1 MLFGWF
7 IPFCNNKRYLV
18 PSDFRR
24 DFFMLILDINNL
36 KKYYGYRLILDIKDL
51 KVYSGDKIGL
61 VGLNGSGKTTLLNLI
76 SKEINPEEGTIR
88 TTMEPFYIKQLEDSP
103 NKEVDKEYMSK
114 FGLKDKNEQFMSGG
128 ELTRLKIAKFL
139 TDDRKFLLAD
149 EPTSNLDFEGINLLI
164 EKLSKFDGSMIITS
178 HDRDLLDKVCNKII
192 EIEDGKI
199 KIYEGNYSDY
209 KAQKELEK
217 KTRELEYEK
226 YIREKERLQKALID
240 TKQNLEKI
248 RTTPKRMGNSEAR
261 LHKMGGQVN
270 RKKQDN
276 KVKAIAKRIEKL
288 EVKDKV
294 KELEKINL
302 DIRGKEI
309 FSKIV
314 IEGKDI
320 TKAFGKRILFKN
332 SDFQIYNK
340 SKVGLI
346 GDNGTGKTTLLKMIL
361 ENATNINISKKANI
375 GYFSQNLNIL
385 DENKSI
391 IENLLELSCLEQEAR
406 DILAR
411 FLFKRDDVYKKVSVL
426 SGGEKVKVSLAKILL
441 NNFNILILDEPTNY
455 LDIYSIEAVEEALI
469 NYDGTLLFVSHDRR
483 LIEKVADTIMV
494 IENNKINT
502 FQGTFNEYNNKAL
515 VNDSNHKDLLYRRAI
530 LENKLSEVIGLLSI
544 SKNDEEKEKL
554 DLEYQKIL
562 KELNQI
568 K

>member
-1 MLFGWF
+1 
-7 IPFCNNKRYLV
+7 
-18 PSDFRR
+18 
-24 DFFMLILDINNL
+24 MLILDINNL

-217 KTRELEYEK
+217 KTQELEYEK

>member
-1 MLFGWF
+1 
-7 IPFCNNKRYLV
+7 
-18 PSDFRR
+18 
-24 DFFMLILDINNL
+24 MLILEINNL

-217 KTRELEYEK
+217 KTQELEYEK

-361 ENATNINISKKANI
+361 ENAPNINISKKANI

-515 VNDSNHKDLLYRRAI
+515 VNDSNDKDLLYRRAI

-562 KELNQI
+562 KELNEI

>member
-217 KTRELEYEK
+217 KTQELEYEK
-226 YIREKERLQKALID
+226 YIREKERLKKALID

-361 ENATNINISKKANI
+361 ENAPNINISKKANI

-441 NNFNILILDEPTNY
+441 NNFNILLLDEPTNY

-515 VNDSNHKDLLYRRAI
+515 VNDSNNKDLLYRRAI

-562 KELNQI
+562 KELNEI

>member
-88 TTMEPFYIKQLEDSP
+88 TTIEPFYIKQLEDSS

-178 HDRDLLDKVCNKII
+178 HDRDLLDKVCNKIV

-199 KIYEGNYSDY
+199 KIYEGNYSVY

-217 KTRELEYEK
+217 KTQELEYEK
-226 YIREKERLQKALID
+226 YIREKKRLQKALID

-270 RKKQDN
+270 KKKQDN

-302 DIRGKEI
+302 DIRGEEI

-361 ENATNINISKKANI
+361 ENAPNINISKKANI

-391 IENLLELSCLEQEAR
+391 IENLLELNCLEQDAR

-515 VNDSNHKDLLYRRAI
+515 VNNSNDKDLLYKKAI

-544 SKNDEEKEKL
+544 SKNDEDKEKL

-562 KELNQI
+562 KELNEI

>member
-36 KKYYGYRLILDIKDL
+36 KKYYGYRHILDIKDL

-76 SKEINPEEGTIR
+76 SKEIYPEEGTIR
-88 TTMEPFYIKQLEDSP
+88 TTIEPFYIKQLEDSS

-178 HDRDLLDKVCNKII
+178 HDRDLLDKVCNKIV

-217 KTRELEYEK
+217 KTQELEYEK

-270 RKKQDN
+270 KKKQDN
-276 KVKAIAKRIEKL
+276 KIKAIAKRIEKL

-302 DIRGKEI
+302 DIRGEEI

-320 TKAFGKRILFKN
+320 TKAFGKKILFKN

-361 ENATNINISKKANI
+361 ENAPNINISKKANI

-391 IENLLELSCLEQEAR
+391 IENLLELNCLEQDAR

-515 VNDSNHKDLLYRRAI
+515 VNNSNDKDLLYKKAI

-544 SKNDEEKEKL
+544 SKNDEDKEKL

-562 KELNQI
+562 KELNEI

>member
-1 MLFGWF
+1 
-7 IPFCNNKRYLV
+7 
-18 PSDFRR
+18 
-24 DFFMLILDINNL
+24 MLILDINNL

-217 KTRELEYEK
+217 KTQELEYEK

-361 ENATNINISKKANI
+361 ENAPNINISKKANI

-469 NYDGTLLFVSHDRR
+469 DYDGTLLFVSHDRR

-515 VNDSNHKDLLYRRAI
+515 VNDSNDKDLLYRRAI

-562 KELNQI
+562 KELNEI

>member
-1 MLFGWF
+1 
-7 IPFCNNKRYLV
+7 
-18 PSDFRR
+18 
-24 DFFMLILDINNL
+24 MLILDINNL

>member
-1 MLFGWF
+1 
-7 IPFCNNKRYLV
+7 
-18 PSDFRR
+18 
-24 DFFMLILDINNL
+24 MLILDINNL
-36 KKYYGYRLILDIKDL
+36 KKYYGYRHILDIKDL

-76 SKEINPEEGTIR
+76 SKEIYPEEGTIR
-88 TTMEPFYIKQLEDSP
+88 TTIEPFYIKQLEDSS

-178 HDRDLLDKVCNKII
+178 HDRDLLDKVCNKIV

-217 KTRELEYEK
+217 KTQELEYEK

-270 RKKQDN
+270 KKKQDN
-276 KVKAIAKRIEKL
+276 KIKAIAKRIEKL

-302 DIRGKEI
+302 DIRGEEI

-320 TKAFGKRILFKN
+320 TKAFGKKILFKN

-361 ENATNINISKKANI
+361 ENAPNINISKKANI

-391 IENLLELSCLEQEAR
+391 IENLLELNCLEQDAR

-515 VNDSNHKDLLYRRAI
+515 VNNSNDKDLLYKKAI

-544 SKNDEEKEKL
+544 SKNDEDKEKL

-562 KELNQI
+562 KELNEI

>member
-1 MLFGWF
+1 
-7 IPFCNNKRYLV
+7 
-18 PSDFRR
+18 
-24 DFFMLILDINNL
+24 MLILDINNL

-217 KTRELEYEK
+217 KTQELEYEK

-361 ENATNINISKKANI
+361 ENAPNINISKKANI

-515 VNDSNHKDLLYRRAI
+515 VNDSNDKDLLYRRAI

-562 KELNQI
+562 KELNEI

>member
-1 MLFGWF
+1 
-7 IPFCNNKRYLV
+7 
-18 PSDFRR
+18 
-24 DFFMLILDINNL
+24 MLILDINNV

-51 KVYSGDKIGL
+51 KIYSGDKLGL
-61 VGLNGSGKTTLLNLI
+61 VGLNGCGKTTLLNLI
-76 SKEINPEEGTIR
+76 AKEINPDNGTIK
-88 TTMEPFYIKQLEDSP
+88 TTMEPFYIKQLEDGA
-103 NKEVDKEYMSK
+103 NKEVDNEYMSK
-114 FGLKDKNEQFMSGG
+114 LGLKDKNKEFMSGG

-139 TDDRKFLLAD
+139 TDNRKFLIAD

-164 EKLSKFDGSMIITS
+164 EKLSNFDGCMIITS

-192 EIEDGKI
+192 EIKDGKI

-209 KAQKELEK
+209 KTQKELQK
-217 KTRELEYEK
+217 KTQELEYEK

-240 TKQNLEKI
+240 TKKNREKI

-270 RKKQDN
+270 KKKQDN

-302 DIRGKEI
+302 DIKGDEI

-314 IEGKDI
+314 IEGKDV

-332 SDFQIYNK
+332 SNFQIYNK
-340 SKVGLI
+340 SKVALI
-346 GDNGTGKTTLLKMIL
+346 GSNGCGKTTLLKMIL
-361 ENATNINISKKANI
+361 ENGPNINISKKANI
-375 GYFSQNLNIL
+375 GYFSQDLNIL
-385 DENKSI
+385 DENKTI
-391 IENLLELSCLEQEAR
+391 IENLIEVNYLEQDAR

-411 FLFKRDDVYKKVSVL
+411 FLFKRDDVYKKVSML
-426 SGGEKVKVSLAKILL
+426 SGGERVKASLAKILL

-483 LIEKVADTIMV
+483 LIEKVADTIMT
-494 IENNKINT
+494 IENNQIKT
-502 FQGTFNEYNNKAL
+502 FQGTFNEYNKAL
-515 VNDSNHKDLLYRRAI
+515 VNDYNSKDLIYKRVI
-530 LENKLSEVIGLLSI
+530 LENKLSEVIGLI
-544 SKNDEEKEKL
+544 STSTNAEEKEKL
-554 DLEYQKIL
+554 DLEYQKLL
-562 KELNQI
+562 KELNEI
-568 K
+568 RI

>member
-1 MLFGWF
+1 
-7 IPFCNNKRYLV
+7 
-18 PSDFRR
+18 
-24 DFFMLILDINNL
+24 MLILDINNL

-217 KTRELEYEK
+217 KTQELEYEK
-226 YIREKERLQKALID
+226 YIREKERLKKALID

-361 ENATNINISKKANI
+361 ENAPNINISKKANI

-441 NNFNILILDEPTNY
+441 NNFNILLLDEPTNY

-515 VNDSNHKDLLYRRAI
+515 VNDSNNKDLLYRRAI

-562 KELNQI
+562 KELNEI

>member
-1 MLFGWF
+1 
-7 IPFCNNKRYLV
+7 
-18 PSDFRR
+18 
-24 DFFMLILDINNL
+24 MLILDINNL

-217 KTRELEYEK
+217 KTQELEYEK

-455 LDIYSIEAVEEALI
+455 LDIYSIEAV
-469 NYDGTLLFVSHDRR
+469 RR
-483 LIEKVADTIMV
+483 S
-494 IENNKINT
+494 
-502 FQGTFNEYNNKAL
+502 F
-515 VNDSNHKDLLYRRAI
+515 
-530 LENKLSEVIGLLSI
+530 NKL
-544 SKNDEEKEKL
+544 
-554 DLEYQKIL
+554 
-562 KELNQI
+562 
-568 K
+568 